1 MPHKPLTHNQ
11 EKFANEVVRTGNQS
25 EAYRIAYG
33 AKPGTKKETIHI
45 AACGLA
51 KRPNVAKRISE
62 LKAKAVDNVLMDAEA
77 VVRHLSEIAMAD
89 PNELMQHRRVNCRY
103 CNGVDH
109 AYQWKHKGEYE
120 HAVDEWTEQKERH
133 EQHQHKAGKQAPFK
147 KPMPVDDGGY
157 GFKANADPHQ
167 NCPECEGEGIDEI
180 FIQDSRKLSGPAR
193 RLFAGVKQTK
203 NGIEVLT
210 RSQDLA
216 LKLLGEKYG
225 VFKTVIDANVTSN
238 NTNVNANGEM
248 TLEQLR
254 ELAKSRGL
262 PETIFDKRK

>member
-1 MPHKPLTHNQ
+1 MPRRSLTHKQ
-11 EKFANEVVRTGNQS
+11 EKFAIEVVRTGNQS
-25 EAYRIAYG
+25 EAYRIAYNPSPTTS
-33 AKPGTKKETIHI
+33 KDRITHM
-45 AACGLA
+45 ACGVA
-51 KRPNVAKRISE
+51 SHPNVAARINE

-120 HAVDEWTEQKERH
+120 HAVDQWTEQKEAH
-133 EQHQHKAGKQAPFK
+133 EQRQNKAGKQAPFK

-157 GFKANADPHQ
+157 GFRSNADPHP
-167 NCPECEGEGIDEI
+167 NCPECEGEGIEEI
-180 FIQDSRKLSGPAR
+180 FIQDSRKLSGPAK

-225 VFKTVIDANVTSN
+225 VFKTVIDATVKSD
-238 NTNVNANGEM
+238 NTNVNANVNM
-248 TLEQLR
+248 TLDQLR

-262 PETIFDKRK
+262 PESIFDKRK